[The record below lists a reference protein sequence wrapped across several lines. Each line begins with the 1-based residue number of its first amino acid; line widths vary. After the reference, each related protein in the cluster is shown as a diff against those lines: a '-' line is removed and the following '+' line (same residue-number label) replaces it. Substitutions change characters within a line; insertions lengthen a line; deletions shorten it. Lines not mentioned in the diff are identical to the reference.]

1 MNKAKTPLHVFVVD
15 DEPIALRRL
24 SRLLK
29 ASGKVEIVGGTT
41 DPEEALR
48 VLSQNPVDVIF
59 LDIEMPVMNGF
70 ELLAK
75 IPRQPIVIFTTAF
88 DQYALRAFDV
98 NSIDYLLKPIE
109 REQLERALNK
119 IETFRG
125 DESPAWR
132 EAIEEL
138 ASSMRSNDRAFPAH
152 IASRTGERIQFI
164 ELASITH
171 FLSEDKLTYAVT
183 PKKRYVVNHSL
194 TELEQRLDSHKF
206 VRIHRGVLLNIRYVY
221 EMHKWFGGGAL
232 VRLRDENRTE
242 LTVARDRVR
251 VLGESLG
258 M

>member
-1 MNKAKTPLHVFVVD
+1 MEKSSLRAFLVD
-15 DEPIALRRL
+15 DEPLALRRL
-24 SRLLK
+24 IRLLK
-29 ASGKVEIVGGTT
+29 ASGQVEIVGGTT

-48 VLSQNPVDVIF
+48 ALSQDPVDVIF
-59 LDIEMPVMNGF
+59 LDIEMPGMNGF

-75 IPRQPIVIFTTAF
+75 IPGQPIVIFTTAF

-109 REQLERALNK
+109 PQQLERALNK
-119 IETFRG
+119 IENFRG
-125 DESPAWR
+125 HNSPGWR
-132 EAIEEL
+132 EAIEEI
-138 ASSMRSNDRAFPAH
+138 AKSMRDSDRAFPAH
-152 IASRTGERIQFI
+152 VSSRTGERIQFI

-171 FLSEDKLTYAVT
+171 FLSENKLTYAVT

-206 VRIHRGVLLNIRYVY
+206 VRIHRAVLVNIRYVY

-232 VRLRDENRTE
+232 VRLKDENGTE
-242 LTVARDRVR
+242 LAVARDRVR
-251 VLGESLG
+251 TLGKSLG